1 MPNVLEGEREEWR
14 RILHEGLAHWVRPD
28 GDELVLGDG
37 RRITEATAT
46 YLPPCDPTKI
56 LCVHLN
62 FQSRL
67 DEFQNPGIDT
77 PTYFQKPLT
86 ALNAH
91 RGTLGRP
98 AGTAVPQLRG

>member
-14 RILHEGLAHWVRPD
+14 RILHEGLAQWVRPD

-77 PTYFQKPLT
+77 PTYFQKPST

-91 RGTLGRP
+91 RGD
-98 AGTAVPQLRG
+98 AGPPGGHSVPQLRG